1 MDAPLV
7 SADSRNQ
14 QRSKIW
20 DISPNLH
27 CSIIG
32 TCLTA
37 AELRQFL
44 LKMGETDARTATD
57 HSLHSRGV
65 LAAGRRDTA
74 GKLLN
79 KVLDKR
85 HEALIKRF
93 SKASTTKDVRTM
105 WLAALEQGDIPGAY
119 WAVLTHPAT
128 DRPLVQEVFGEVHML
143 SHLVGRS
150 NRLDISRLQKL
161 QRELDERDAK
171 VAKQEARLLNAAK
184 ERSELLRRIEEME
197 QTVIRLA
204 ARQNSNPGTEDEKS
218 PVTSRLQKLDAE
230 KVRSDVLVARLQ
242 ESEDKQRQTESRANR
257 LSRQVAELQHELAA
271 VNTVLN
277 VENTPE
283 VPPGASSQALLY
295 VGGRRGLFDRL
306 RTLAERHGYELFIH
320 DGGVEDNIS
329 LLPGLVSQTSAALF
343 PVDCISHSAAGL
355 VKRLCQDEQKK
366 FVPLRTA
373 SLASFG
379 VRGKTRQLSHPF
391 DLMPP

>member
-1 MDAPLV
+1 M
-7 SADSRNQ
+7 
-14 QRSKIW
+14 
-20 DISPNLH
+20 
-27 CSIIG
+27 
-32 TCLTA
+32 
-37 AELRQFL
+37 
-44 LKMGETDARTATD
+44 
-57 HSLHSRGV
+57 
-65 LAAGRRDTA
+65 
-74 GKLLN
+74 
-79 KVLDKR
+79 LDKR

-373 SLASFG
+373 SLASFIAA
-379 VRGKTRQLSHPF
+379 VSAERLANYHTPSI
-391 DLMPP
+391 